1 MGLFSRSSKTNLPTI
16 EGSHE
21 VVVVGD
27 EQFPVVRTL
36 AAGPAQKVT
45 LERELGNRLD
55 PNAILVRVN
64 GSPAGYLSQ
73 AEDYAPMVVAQH
85 SVQAVVKE
93 LYPSGRALF
102 VLLPMMRSHH
112 EALVQ
117 QLSDEQRVE
126 EILLEDELFTGRED
140 VDVDIETVGFIEQ
153 PLEDLGVET
162 DGRHLAA
169 QPEGTRAAG

>member
-1 MGLFSRSSKTNLPTI
+1 MGLFSRSNKTTLAPI
-16 EGSHE
+16 EGNHE

-27 EQFPVVRTL
+27 DQFPVVRTL
-36 AAGPAQKVT
+36 SGGPAHKVT

-73 AEDYAPMVVAQH
+73 AEDYAPMVTTQH

-102 VLLPMMRSHH
+102 VLLPLIRQHH
-112 EALVQ
+112 EDHVQSLVQ
-117 QLSDEQRVE
+117 QPAQAE
-126 EILLEDELFTGRED
+126 
-140 VDVDIETVGFIEQ
+140 EQ
-153 PLEDLGVET
+153 PLEQPVERLVEQPVGEFAPAEDPRHLSSET
-162 DGRHLAA
+162 DA
-169 QPEGTRAAG
+169 TRVAG

>member
-1 MGLFSRSSKTNLPTI
+1 MGLFSRSNKTTLAPI
-16 EGSHE
+16 EGNHE

-27 EQFPVVRTL
+27 DQFPVVRTL
-36 AAGPAQKVT
+36 AGGAAHKVT

-73 AEDYAPMVVAQH
+73 AEDYAPMVTTQH

-102 VLLPMMRSHH
+102 VLLPLIRQHH
-112 EALVQ
+112 EEHVQSLVQ
-117 QLSDEQRVE
+117 QS
-126 EILLEDELFTGRED
+126 
-140 VDVDIETVGFIEQ
+140 VDEQ
-153 PLEDLGVET
+153 PLEQPIEQQVERLVEQPVG
-162 DGRHLAA
+162 DFAAVEDPRHLSSEADA
-169 QPEGTRAAG
+169 TRVAG